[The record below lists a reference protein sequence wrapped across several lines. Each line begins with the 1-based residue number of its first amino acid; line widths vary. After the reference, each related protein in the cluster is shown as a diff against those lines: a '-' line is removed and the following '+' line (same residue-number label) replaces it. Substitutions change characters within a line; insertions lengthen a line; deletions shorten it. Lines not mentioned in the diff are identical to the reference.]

1 MVFKLVDDL
10 LEKGDGEQGVFVILE
25 DFPGRLRDDHVRQE
39 LVLREPV
46 FHVGLHHRRMES
58 YN

>member
-10 LEKGDGEQGVFVILE
+10 QEKRDGEQGVFVILE
-25 DFPGRLRDDHVRQE
+25 DFPRRLRDDHVRQK

-46 FHVGLHHRRMES
+46 FHVRLPGKRTES
-58 YN
+58 